1 MFRHITFMKI
11 IPSFLLLFLFGCSDS
26 KQKSNNQTLDFG
38 SFTIETPN
46 GWTKIKAQGVDSYVG
61 QIAIDNSDTVHFD
74 LGWYS
79 NKLNEYEPTIFDSSM
94 IGSID
99 TSMVDTSEVIFVK
112 NRNRV
117 DPDQY
122 KKNNVSWDTI
132 DGRKV
137 KIVFPRHSGIGTTGI
152 YIDSLWQSGSDVDR
166 FNLYGDNLKPTN
178 EKLFLQ
184 ALKTIKF
191 NRTK

>member
-1 MFRHITFMKI
+1 MKL
-11 IPSFLLLFLFGCSDS
+11 IPGLLLLLIIGCADN
-26 KQKSNNQTLDFG
+26 KPKADNQTLDFG
-38 SFTIETPN
+38 SFSIVTPT

-61 QIAIDNSDTVHFD
+61 RIAIDNTDTLHFD

-79 NKLNEYEPTIFDSSM
+79 NKLNEYEPTILDSSM

-112 NRNRV
+112 NRMRV
-117 DPDQY
+117 DPDKY

-132 DGRKV
+132 DGRKA
-137 KIVFPRHSGIGTTGI
+137 KIVFPRKSGIGTTGI
-152 YIDSLWQSGSDVDR
+152 YFDSLWQSGSDVDR
-166 FNLYGDNLKPTN
+166 FNLYGNNLKPIN

-184 ALKTIKF
+184 ALRTLKFHKTK
-191 NRTK
+191 